1 MTLVETKNQQ
11 SAVINQ
17 KSSIQK
23 RKSKIENRK
32 SEIVRRPRRLRA
44 TPALRA
50 MVRETELNARDFIYP
65 LFVRHGEG
73 RSEIRS
79 MPGVYQLSVPEAVR
93 EAEKASALGV
103 PAVILFGIP
112 AEKDPIGLEN
122 FAEDGI
128 VQQAIRAIKR
138 AIPEMVVVTD
148 VCLCEYTDHGHC
160 GVLNTRTPTS
170 YHPRSG
176 PDVGIPKSG
185 DFGLLRPNLPEG
197 YVLNDETLD
206 ILAKVAVSHAECG
219 ADIVAPSGMMDGM
232 VAAIRGALDEHGFEH
247 LPILSYAVKY
257 ASSFYGPFREAAEG
271 APKFG
276 DRKSHQMDPANVREA
291 LKEAALD
298 VDEGADMLMVK
309 PALAYL
315 DVIRVVKDAYPEI
328 PLAAYNVSG
337 EYAMVKAAAANG
349 WIDEAKVTLETLTAM
364 KRAGAD
370 LILTYHALD
379 AAKWLK

>member
-1 MTLVETKNQQ
+1 MTLLEIKTHQ
-11 SAVINQ
+11 
-17 KSSIQK
+17 
-23 RKSKIENRK
+23 SKITNRK
-32 SEIVRRPRRLRA
+32 SPITNRPRRLRA

-50 MVRETELNARDFIYP
+50 MVRETELNPRDFIYP
-65 LFVRHGEG
+65 LFVRHGAG

-79 MPGVYQLSVPEAVR
+79 MPGVYQLSVEETVR
-93 EAEKASALGV
+93 EAEAALKAGVSAI
-103 PAVILFGIP
+103 ILFGIP
-112 AEKDPIGLEN
+112 KEKDPIGLEN
-122 FAEDGI
+122 FTENGI
-128 VQQAIRAIKR
+128 VQQAIRAIKKG
-138 AIPEMVVVTD
+138 IPEMVVVTD

-160 GVLNTRTPTS
+160 GILNTGE
-170 YHPRSG
+170 HFQMG
-176 PDVGIPKSG
+176 
-185 DFGLLRPNLPEG
+185 LPEG
-197 YVLNDETLD
+197 YVLNDPTLD
-206 ILAKVAVSHAECG
+206 VLAKVAVSHAQCG

-232 VAAIRGALDEHGFEH
+232 VGTIREALDEADYEN

-291 LKEAALD
+291 LREAALD

-315 DVIRVVKDAYPEI
+315 DVIRMVKDAFPAL
-328 PLAAYNVSG
+328 PMAAYNVSG
-337 EYAMVKAAAANG
+337 EYAMIKAAAANG
-349 WIDEAKVTLETLTAM
+349 WIDEAKIILETLTAI

-370 LILTYHALD
+370 LILTYHAVD

>member
-1 MTLVETKNQQ
+1 MTLLGSENRST
-11 SAVINQ
+11 I
-17 KSSIQK
+17 
-23 RKSKIENRK
+23 IENRQSK
-32 SEIVRRPRRLRA
+32 IINRPRRLRA

-65 LFVRHGEG
+65 LFVRHGNG
-73 RSEIRS
+73 RNEIRS
-79 MPGVYQLSVPEAVR
+79 MPGVYQLSVEEAVC
-93 EAEKASALGV
+93 EAEAALRAGV
-103 PAVILFGIP
+103 NAVILFGIP
-112 AEKDPIGLEN
+112 KEKDPIGLEN
-122 FAEDGI
+122 FAQDGI
-128 VQQAIRAIKR
+128 VQQAIRAIKKEL
-138 AIPEMVVVTD
+138 PEMLVVTD

-160 GVLNTRTPTS
+160 GILNTGEHFHAG
-170 YHPRSG
+170 Y
-176 PDVGIPKSG
+176 
-185 DFGLLRPNLPEG
+185 PEG

-206 ILAKVAVSHAECG
+206 ILAKVALSHAECG

-232 VAAIRGALDEHGFEH
+232 VAAIREGLDGAGYEN

-257 ASSFYGPFREAAEG
+257 ASSFYGPFREAAQG

-291 LKEAALD
+291 LREAAID

-315 DVIRVVKDAYPEI
+315 DVIRVVKDAFPEL
-328 PLAAYNVSG
+328 PMAAYNVSG
-337 EYAMVKAAAANG
+337 EYAMIKAAAANG
-349 WIDEAKVTLETLTAM
+349 WIDEAKVTLETLTGM

-370 LILTYHALD
+370 LILTYHAVD